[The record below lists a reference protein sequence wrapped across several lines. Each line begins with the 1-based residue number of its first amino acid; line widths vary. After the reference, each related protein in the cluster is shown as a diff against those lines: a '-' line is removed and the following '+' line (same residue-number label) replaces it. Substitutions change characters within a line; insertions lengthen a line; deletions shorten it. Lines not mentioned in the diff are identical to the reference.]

1 MTLHLIRDLLCLS
14 VVLFSLSP
22 AFAGGSAA
30 PAPQTNA
37 KPANGL
43 ATSSYAKPLWVELSP
58 AQKLAL
64 APLNPEWDRMSEL
77 GKKKWLEIANR
88 YATMKPDEQAR
99 LQERM
104 RGWVKL
110 TPEQR
115 MAAREN
121 FAKSNQL
128 KPEHKSAQWQQ
139 YQQLSEEEKKRL
151 ASENEKKKSV
161 TNLPADAVKNPKILA
176 PIKIGPKPATAA
188 TGTTAT
194 AAAVKTTPPVAAPLA
209 VQPASASLPAISP
222 AVPAPASAATVTD
235 AAPASAAASQGPA
248 K

>member
-43 ATSSYAKPLWVELSP
+43 ASSSYAKPLWVELSA

-64 APLNPEWDRMSEL
+64 APLSPEWDRMSEL

-121 FAKSNQL
+121 FAKSTQL

-161 TNLPADAVKNPKILA
+161 TNLPADALKNPKILA
-176 PIKIGPKPATAA
+176 PIKVGPKPAATAA
-188 TGTTAT
+188 TTTAAT
-194 AAAVKTTPPVAAPLA
+194 VKTTPPVAAPLA

-222 AVPAPASAATVTD
+222 AIPAPASAATVTD

>member
-1 MTLHLIRDLLCLS
+1 MTFALIPNSVFFIILS
-14 VVLFSLSP
+14 LAIPL
-22 AFAGGSAA
+22 AFAGGISVPASNAQAA
-30 PAPQTNA
+30 SKAS
-37 KPANGL
+37 
-43 ATSSYAKPLWVELSP
+43 TSLLSGSTLSKPLWIELSA

-64 APLNPEWDRMSEL
+64 APLSPEWDKMSEL

-104 RGWVKL
+104 RDWVKL

-121 FAKSNQL
+121 YAKSTQL

-151 ASENEKKKSV
+151 ADENQKKKSV
-161 TNLPADAVKNPKILA
+161 TNLPSESVKNPKILA
-176 PIKIGPKPATAA
+176 PIKVGPKPATTMVPAA
-188 TGTTAT
+188 KVVTPP
-194 AAAVKTTPPVAAPLA
+194 AAVTV
-209 VQPASASLPAISP
+209 
-222 AVPAPASAATVTD
+222 APASTAINS
-235 AAPASAAASQGPA
+235 PASNVADVTAASIPA
-248 K
+248 STSK

>member
-1 MTLHLIRDLLCLS
+1 ML
-14 VVLFSLSP
+14 
-22 AFAGGSAA
+22 
-30 PAPQTNA
+30 APQTNA
-37 KPANGL
+37 KPANG
-43 ATSSYAKPLWVELSP
+43 AASSSYAKPLWVELNP
-58 AQKLAL
+58 AQKQAL
-64 APLNPEWDRMSEL
+64 TPLSPEWDRMSEL

-104 RGWVKL
+104 RDWVKL

-121 FAKSNQL
+121 YAKSTQL

-161 TNLPADAVKNPKILA
+161 TNLSADALKNPKILA
-176 PIKIGPKPATAA
+176 PLKVGPKPAVT
-188 TGTTAT
+188 
-194 AAAVKTTPPVAAPLA
+194 VKATPPLA
-209 VQPASASLPAISP
+209 QQPVSASAPAIS
-222 AVPAPASAATVTD
+222 ATPAPVSVATVTD
-235 AAPASAAASQGPA
+235 AAPASATASQGSA